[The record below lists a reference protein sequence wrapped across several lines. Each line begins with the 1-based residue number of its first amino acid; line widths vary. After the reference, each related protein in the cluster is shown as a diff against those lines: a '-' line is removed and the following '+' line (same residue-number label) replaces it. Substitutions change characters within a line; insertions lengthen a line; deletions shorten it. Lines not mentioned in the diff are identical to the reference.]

1 METPIKTSCIF
12 CPIYRHHISHSASFE
27 EDISWDNRVKPLNLF
42 FRNEIKIQQILSKYK
57 EENTDR
63 FCDTFSSFEPL
74 GVSILNDK
82 FLERSER
89 MSKSNKPRLVLFRY
103 IRIKKYNMFA
113 FLATC
118 TDSRQFIFHM
128 IDGYKGY
135 LKCIQF
141 LQRQTPPIIYLNWDP
156 QNLLYKYEDS
166 SHIIQNFSSSLTLG
180 SDSKEEI
187 VFKIGKYTP
196 ADYFF
201 PIELHLVSYM
211 LQHNDVTISSYKLNM
226 ICKTYIEKHP
236 HIKKMSSKYAE
247 SYYNECVKSLSG
259 FINKPTEQIV
269 QFILKNM
276 AKTWDLFSLSC
287 LFINIIFGL
296 KSQMTQCGFLDRLLK
311 LLLLNTHPNFEK
323 RKTCGETFLL
333 IDSICNHDS
342 ILEDARGMLM
352 QLNADSLIKV
362 NQYLLGCNG
371 IISSSFEARLRV

>member
-1 METPIKTSCIF
+1 MEKPINPSCIF
-12 CPIYRHHISHSASFE
+12 CPIYRHHISHNASFE

-42 FRNEIKIQQILSKYK
+42 FRNEIKIQQILTKYK
-57 EENTDR
+57 EDNADR

-89 MSKSNKPRLVLFRY
+89 MSNNPRLVLFRY

-118 TDSRQFIFHM
+118 TDPRKFIYHM
-128 IDGYKGY
+128 MDSYKGY

-141 LQRQTPPIIYLNWDP
+141 LQRQTPPVVYLNWNP

-166 SHIIQNFSSSLTLG
+166 AHIIQNFSSSLTLG

-211 LQHNDVTISSYKLNM
+211 LQHNDVTVSSYKLNM

-259 FINKPTEQIV
+259 FINKPAEQIV

-276 AKTWDLFSLSC
+276 AKTWDVYSLSC

-323 RKTCGETFLL
+323 RKTCGETLLL